1 MSLLSRFISF
11 ARAFTRTPLFVAL
24 AKTIS
29 KKLHSGGLVSPVSP
43 HSSQILCNS
52 TFMVHH
58 RLILRA
64 DNFNN
69 PSYHFMS
76 DPPVPRPEARRALPP
91 ARRRRHP
98 RIR

>member
-29 KKLHSGGLVSPVSP
+29 VKLHSGGLVSPVSP

-52 TFMVHH
+52 TFTVHH
-58 RLILRA
+58 RLIMRA
-64 DNFNN
+64 DNFKN
-69 PSYHFMS
+69 SIQHFMS
-76 DPPVPRPEARRALPP
+76 DPPVPRPEGRRDLPP
-91 ARRRRHP
+91 ARRRHRP